1 MSLNLSK
8 INNAV
13 GNITDTVSKSKLLI
27 ENINKKVGE
36 SNERIR
42 TRISNSAKLFQRRQ
56 QAARRR
62 IREDLIEASGIG
74 GALRR
79 AN

>member
-1 MSLNLSK
+1 MNISSLNLSK

-13 GNITDTVSKSKLLI
+13 SNITDTVRKSKLLI

-56 QAARRR
+56 QA
-62 IREDLIEASGIG
+62 IIISISVDLI
-74 GALRR
+74 
-79 AN
+79 

>member
-1 MSLNLSK
+1 MNISSLNLTK

-13 GNITDTVSKSKLLI
+13 GNITDTVRKSKLLI
-27 ENINKKVGE
+27 ENINKKVSE

-62 IREDLIEASGIG
+62 IREDERKEERI
-74 GALRR
+74 
-79 AN
+79 